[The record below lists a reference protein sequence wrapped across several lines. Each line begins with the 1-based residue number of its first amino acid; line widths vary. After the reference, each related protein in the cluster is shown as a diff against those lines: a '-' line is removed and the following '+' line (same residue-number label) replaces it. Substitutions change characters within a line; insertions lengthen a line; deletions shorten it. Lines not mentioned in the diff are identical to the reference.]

1 MKSLGE
7 QPSRRIADVL
17 TALKVRSRQ
26 VARRKSTGANRPG
39 GVLEGGA
46 IAKSSV
52 GTLHRQVSAIAKKVN
67 GKQIAQSAD
76 AEKQAAAARRRA
88 KRVKRLKAACENP
101 TKTPVT
107 SYNRGCRCKACVA
120 AHSDYMVRY
129 MRERR
134 KRIQPS
140 SESRKADVERTKAW
154 RKANPERYM
163 ALIKQASARR
173 RARLYATGTLD
184 EALIDAI
191 LRACLP
197 GMEVDHIVPLA
208 SGGAHHPQNL
218 QYLEARQNKR
228 KGVKR
233 SFVPPPESV
242 CRWQDVP
249 LLVSAYMPRQAD
261 RRGR

>member
-1 MKSLGE
+1 
-7 QPSRRIADVL
+7 
-17 TALKVRSRQ
+17 
-26 VARRKSTGANRPG
+26 
-39 GVLEGGA
+39 
-46 IAKSSV
+46 
-52 GTLHRQVSAIAKKVN
+52 
-67 GKQIAQSAD
+67 
-76 AEKQAAAARRRA
+76 
-88 KRVKRLKAACENP
+88 
-101 TKTPVT
+101 
-107 SYNRGCRCKACVA
+107 
-120 AHSDYMVRY
+120 MVRY

-134 KRIQPS
+134 ERVQPS
-140 SESRKADVERTKAW
+140 AESRKADVERTKAW

-233 SFVPPPESV
+233 SFTPPPESV

-249 LLVSAYMPRQAD
+249 LLVSAYMPRNAD

>member
-1 MKSLGE
+1 MKTE
-7 QPSRRIADVL
+7 DERPNRRIADML
-17 TALKVRSRQ
+17 TALQKRGGQ
-26 VARRKSTGANRPG
+26 ATRRKSN
-39 GVLEGGA
+39 GVSQPDEPFRGGA
-46 IAKSSV
+46 TTKKRS
-52 GTLHRQVSAIAKKVN
+52 GTLQQQISAIAKKVN
-67 GKQIAQSAD
+67 GKQAAGAAAAD
-76 AEKQAAAARRRA
+76 KQAAATRRGARRH
-88 KRVKRLKAACENP
+88 KRLKASCEHPAC
-101 TKTPVT
+101 TPFT
-107 SYNRGCRCKACVA
+107 SYNRGCRCRACVT

-134 KRIQPS
+134 ERVQPS
-140 SESRKADVERTKAW
+140 AESRKADVERTKAW

-184 EALIDAI
+184 VALTDAI

-233 SFVPPPESV
+233 SFTPPPESV

-249 LLVSAYMPRQAD
+249 LLVSAYMPRNAD

>member
-1 MKSLGE
+1 MKPEDEHQST
-7 QPSRRIADVL
+7 RIADML
-17 TALKVRSRQ
+17 SALKKRGIR
-26 VARRKSTGANRPG
+26 ANHPRPTRG
-39 GVLEGGA
+39 SQRGVLRNEA

-52 GTLHRQVSAIAKKVN
+52 GTLRRQVSAIAKKVN
-67 GKQIAQSAD
+67 GKQVAQSAD

-88 KRVKRLKAACENP
+88 RRIKRLKAACENP

-140 SESRKADVERTKAW
+140 SESRKSDVERTKEW

-233 SFVPPPESV
+233 SFTPPPESV

-249 LLVSAYMPRQAD
+249 LLVSAYMPRNAD

>member
-1 MKSLGE
+1 MKPQDE
-7 QPSRRIADVL
+7 RPNRRIADML
-17 TALKVRSRQ
+17 TALKKRGGQ
-26 VARRKSTGANRPG
+26 TTRRKSNEANRLG
-39 GVLEGGA
+39 EAFREGSTS
-46 IAKSSV
+46 KKRS
-52 GTLHRQVSAIAKKVN
+52 GTLQRQVSAIAKKVN
-67 GKQIAQSAD
+67 GKQVAQSAD

-88 KRVKRLKAACENP
+88 RRIKRLKAACENP
-101 TKTPVT
+101 TNTPVT

-184 EALIDAI
+184 EALIDTI

-233 SFVPPPESV
+233 SFTPPPESV

-249 LLVSAYMPRQAD
+249 LLVSAYMPRNAD

>member
-1 MKSLGE
+1 MKQEPGH
-7 QPSRRIADVL
+7 PNPRIADML
-17 TALKVRSRQ
+17 SALKRRTTKSARHDPKQ
-26 VARRKSTGANRPG
+26 ECRLGEALQRGSVAKA
-39 GVLEGGA
+39 
-46 IAKSSV
+46 SV
-52 GTLHRQVSAIAKKVN
+52 GILQRQVSAIAKKVN
-67 GKQIAQSAD
+67 GKRIAESAA

-88 KRVKRLKAACENP
+88 KIIKRLKAACQNP
-101 TKTPVT
+101 TRTPIT

-140 SESRKADVERTKAW
+140 SESREADVERTKAW

-233 SFVPPPESV
+233 SFTPPPESV

-249 LLVSAYMPRQAD
+249 LLVSAYMPRNAD